1 MSLKNKI
8 SIVLWQS
15 LISAGGNK
23 LEETVNVAPV
33 MRIGPGSRSRGNARS
48 TARLPPRMTPSS
60 RKGDSWSSVKPGPK
74 QGDILEE
81 TDEDEITDEMLEGAY
96 TR

>member
-1 MSLKNKI
+1 MQL
-8 SIVLWQS
+8 

-33 MRIGPGSRSRGNARS
+33 MRIGPGSRSRAIARPS
-48 TARLPPRMTPSS
+48 ARLPPRMTPSS
-60 RKGDSWSSVKPGPK
+60 RKGDAWSSVRPAAK
-74 QGDILEE
+74 QVDIVEE
-81 TDEDEITDEMLEGAY
+81 ADEEDEITDEMLEGAY